1 MDEFVLKTL
10 ENATAMTIVGLALM
24 IMWRFMGQ
32 KTDPKLV
39 ELLELIT
46 NAGSKRDDDS
56 RKAYNRLV
64 IALEGNNE
72 EWSTV
77 KESIGLLIDTMQ
89 KFITDIPIAHA
100 AQNEAI
106 AAIPEAIIPSIDILS
121 VNVKEYTDKTEE
133 ARQGIMETMTPLEQS
148 LREIRDELQALRES
162 IDTRWRG
169 LKEEVDTKTEQIE
182 SRLLQVEK
190 TATQETP
197 VIQPDSDKPKTEEKS

>member
-39 ELLELIT
+39 ELLELVT

-77 KESIGLLIDTMQ
+77 KTSIGLLINTMQ
-89 KFITDIPIAHA
+89 KFMTDIPIAHA

-106 AAIPEAIIPSIDILS
+106 ATLSID
-121 VNVKEYTDKTEE
+121 VKEYTDKTEE
-133 ARQGIMETMTPLEQS
+133 ARQCIMDTVNPFKQELT
-148 LREIRDELQALRES
+148 EIRDELRKLCKSVDAHLVNSEAFR
-162 IDTRWRG
+162 DTVTE
-169 LKEEVDTKTEQIE
+169 KTKQIE
-182 SRLLQVEK
+182 TRLLQVEK

-197 VIQPDSDKPKTEEKS
+197 VIIEPKTEAKTEKDKIS